1 MSRLVCELEEVL
13 RQLIL
18 EHTRLLAHMNRHAD
32 AMQKF
37 DLRAMDDAARD
48 QEASRLRIALLEQRR
63 RALTQQIAK
72 ALKVPGELTLRML
85 AALVPAQSDS
95 LLRLRAQL
103 KDALDQIAV
112 KNKISGKV
120 ATAVLGHL
128 NTVVRLL
135 AGAVERA
142 GLYTKN
148 GIPQV
153 SSRIGA
159 IEALA

>member
-1 MSRLVCELEEVL
+1 MSRQISELEDVL

-18 EHTRLLAHMNRHAD
+18 EHSRLLAHMNRHGS
-32 AMQKF
+32 AMQAF
-37 DLRAMDDAARD
+37 DLQTMDDAGRE
-48 QEASRLRIALLEQRR
+48 QEASRLRIAMLEQRR
-63 RALTQQIAK
+63 RNLVQQIGRSLNAE
-72 ALKVPGELTLRML
+72 GELTLRKL
-85 AALVPAQSDS
+85 AGLVPAQAES

-103 KDALDQIAV
+103 KGVLEQIQV
-112 KNKISGKV
+112 RNKISSKV
-120 ATAVLGHL
+120 ASAVLGHL

-159 IEALA
+159 IEAVG

>member
-1 MSRLVCELEEVL
+1 VLE
-13 RQLIL
+13 QL
-18 EHTRLLAHMNRHAD
+18 
-32 AMQKF
+32 
-37 DLRAMDDAARD
+37 AAR
-48 QEASRLRIALLEQRR
+48 
-63 RALTQQIAK
+63 
-72 ALKVPGELTLRML
+72 
-85 AALVPAQSDS
+85 
-95 LLRLRAQL
+95 
-103 KDALDQIAV
+103 
-112 KNKISGKV
+112 NKISGKV

-159 IEALA
+159 IEAVA

>member
-1 MSRLVCELEEVL
+1 MSRQISELEDVI
-13 RQLIL
+13 RQLIQ
-18 EHTRLLAHMNRHAD
+18 EHSRLLSHMNRHGT
-32 AMQKF
+32 AMQAF
-37 DLRAMDDAARD
+37 DLRIMDDASRE
-48 QEASRLRIALLEQRR
+48 QEASQLRIVMLEQRR
-63 RALTQQIAK
+63 RNLVQQIARS
-72 ALKVPGELTLRML
+72 LNFHGEVTLRKL
-85 AALVPAQSDS
+85 AAIVPAQAKS
-95 LLRLRAQL
+95 LLALRAQL
-103 KDALDQIAV
+103 QDVLEQIQV
-112 KNKISGKV
+112 RNKISGKV

-159 IEALA
+159 IEAVG